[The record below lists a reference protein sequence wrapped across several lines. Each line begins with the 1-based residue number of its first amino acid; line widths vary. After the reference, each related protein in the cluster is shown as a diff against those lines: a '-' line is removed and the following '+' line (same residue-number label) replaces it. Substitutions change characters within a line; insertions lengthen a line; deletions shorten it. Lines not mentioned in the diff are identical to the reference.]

1 VPIPGTGRLE
11 RIEENLRAADIQLT
25 AEDLAELDRVSPKN
39 QVRETTTPSRC
50 SASSA
55 ADRPAAHSARWRP
68 TGRPPLGVDSF
79 AYGVGTMLILPVR
92 TRPHRDKES
101 TEAGAGPC
109 SVWSAE
115 QYRAQSRSCPRV
127 TFVHSANTVP
137 VDRVL
142 SAGRRT
148 SIREVG
154 PTRGLHHSTLG
165 AATATISHLRV
176 LVEARMQPVALGD
189 QLELGVQLP
198 AIR

>member
-1 VPIPGTGRLE
+1 MPIPGTGRLE

-50 SASSA
+50 SASST

-79 AYGVGTMLILPVR
+79 AYGVGTMLIPSSEDTSSPGQGVNR
-92 TRPHRDKES
+92 SR
-101 TEAGAGPC
+101 AGPC

-148 SIREVG
+148 SIREV
-154 PTRGLHHSTLG
+154 
-165 AATATISHLRV
+165 
-176 LVEARMQPVALGD
+176 
-189 QLELGVQLP
+189 
-198 AIR
+198 